1 LGHNE
6 ILGIGVDIENIDR
19 FTKDE
24 GIDKH
29 FLRLIFT
36 DNEIKQ
42 TFSMK
47 VPAPS
52 LAAKFA

>member
-1 LGHNE
+1 MGHNE